1 MQLDDMREALRTA
14 IETDEPPITD
24 GPAAVFTTARRI
36 RTRQRL
42 VTVAAGVATLGLLA
56 GAVSVLGLGRTD
68 DAQPAVPLPQVA
80 LASAS
85 PSPSPSAAGGCPC
98 PTGEPA
104 AAKVLAALKA
114 LLPTGSAV
122 SQPVSQD
129 GFAEVVITDRL
140 GRTKVMVNVQP
151 AFGQAGKP
159 GGGDMRDIFTC
170 KGRKDWAQ
178 RGTTCIERVLD
189 DGTRIVV
196 TEGPETTGHDRIVQ
210 RTVDL
215 LRPDGVRVAVTAYNA
230 VKPKGNT
237 PTRKVPVLTLAQIEA
252 MATSPRWPV

>member
-1 MQLDDMREALRTA
+1 MQLDDMRKALRTA
-14 IETDEPPITD
+14 IETDEPPIAD

-56 GAVSVLGLGRTD
+56 GVVSVLGLGRTD
-68 DAQPAVPLPQVA
+68 DVQPAVPVPQVA
-80 LASAS
+80 PASAS
-85 PSPSPSAAGGCPC
+85 PSPSPSTAGGCPC
-98 PTGEPA
+98 PTGAPA

-122 SQPVSQD
+122 SQPASQD

-140 GRTKVMVNVQP
+140 GRTLVMVNVQP
-151 AFGQAGKP
+151 AFIQEGKP
-159 GGGDMRDIFTC
+159 GAGDMRGLLTC
-170 KGRKDWAQ
+170 GGRSLQ
-178 RGTTCIERVLD
+178 RGTTCTERVLD
-189 DGTRIVV
+189 DGTRMVV

-210 RTVDL
+210 RTVDI

-237 PTRKVPVLTLAQIEA
+237 PTRKVPVLTLAQLEA